1 MAIPELKTVQLGK
14 KIKRIR
20 ELKGIKQ
27 EALASKLGISQQTI
41 SLLEQSDEID
51 EERLAQV
58 AKALDVS
65 VEAIKNF
72 NEDAAINNFNYNTFN
87 DSSSLNSGNEN
98 NLCTFNPIEKLI
110 DVMEENK
117 QLYERLLKEK
127 DGVIEMY
134 KKLQKAS

>member
-41 SLLEQSDEID
+41 SLLEQSDKID

>member
-87 DSSSLNSGNEN
+87 DRNCNEII
-98 NLCTFNPIEKLI
+98 CTF
-110 DVMEENK
+110 
-117 QLYERLLKEK
+117 
-127 DGVIEMY
+127 
-134 KKLQKAS
+134 ASNRNVCKRTIF